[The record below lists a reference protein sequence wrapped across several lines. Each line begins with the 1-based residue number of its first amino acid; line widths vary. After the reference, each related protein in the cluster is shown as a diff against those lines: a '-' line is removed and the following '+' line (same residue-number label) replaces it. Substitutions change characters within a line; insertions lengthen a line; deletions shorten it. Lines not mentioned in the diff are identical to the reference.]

1 MQETEL
7 QYTERLLREMIADA
21 AAAENARAAEAK
33 FAKAR
38 ADRAKAA
45 KTEAVLARAAKPFLP
60 RVAQPALPQP
70 MLPSV
75 PEPALRGS
83 PDSALPNVARLAL
96 PGMGEPSTPSAF
108 RLALVG
114 APKAA
119 LRGVSKLASGSAKLI
134 SSSAS
139 KVALRKAA
147 KVAARKAAKSA
158 SRKIAEP
165 ASTDEAKPASLR
177 TVGPALRDVSKP
189 AFPQVARPAPAF
201 AKPPLPKAPHAELAD
216 AIAASRDS
224 LLDGLF
230 PVTEWPQPPRAQFP
244 KTKKKDDRRSDFVFA
259 ALGITLGLICALFP
273 WYIFFNQ
280 DQFGVQA
287 IKFGGSGTNAGR
299 SAGGSQM
306 ENAGAPLTA
315 KDVPPDVDLFA
326 TGTLQ
331 DTTVNPPGV
340 DEQPFPADV
349 GKFRVVHVANGRA
362 MIEDD
367 AGLWIVQRG
376 SKLPD
381 SSLVTSIEQR
391 GGKWVLVTSTDQV
404 IELSK

>member
-1 MQETEL
+1 MPETER
-7 QYTERLLREMIADA
+7 QYTERLLREMLAEA
-21 AAAENARAAEAK
+21 TAAEEARADEARAAKAK
-33 FAKAR
+33 

-45 KTEAVLARAAKPFLP
+45 KTEAALARAAKPPLP
-60 RVAQPALPQP
+60 RLVQPALR
-70 MLPSV
+70 SV

-83 PDSALPNVARLAL
+83 PEVTSPSVANLAL
-96 PGMGEPSTPSAF
+96 PGMGEPSTPSAL

-119 LRGVSKLASGSAKLI
+119 LRGVSRLASGSAKLI

-139 KVALRKAA
+139 KAA
-147 KVAARKAAKSA
+147 SRKAAKSA
-158 SRKIAEP
+158 SRKM
-165 ASTDEAKPASLR
+165 AKPAPTGETKPVSIR
-177 TVGPALRDVSKP
+177 TVEPALRDFSKP
-189 AFPQVARPAPAF
+189 AFPEVARPAPPAF
-201 AKPPLPKAPHAELAD
+201 AKPPLPKAPHAELNE

-230 PVTEWPQPPRAQFP
+230 PDVDWPQPPRAQFP
-244 KTKKKDDRRSDFVFA
+244 KVNKKDDRRSDIVFA

-299 SAGGSQM
+299 VSGGSQM
-306 ENAGAPLTA
+306 ENSGQPLTA
-315 KDVPPDVDLFA
+315 NDVPDVDLFA

-331 DTTVNPPGV
+331 DPDDKTQPPGV
-340 DEQPFPADV
+340 DEQPFPADP
-349 GKFRVVHVANGRA
+349 KFRMVHVANGRA

-381 SSLVTSIEQR
+381 TSTVSSIEQR
-391 GGKWVLVTSTDQV
+391 GGKWVMVTSTDQV

>member
-7 QYTERLLREMIADA
+7 QYTERLLREMIAEA
-21 AAAENARAAEAK
+21 AAAEEARANEAK
-33 FAKAR
+33 FAKAK

-60 RVAQPALPQP
+60 RVVKPAL
-70 MLPSV
+70 
-75 PEPALRGS
+75 PEPALPG
-83 PDSALPNVARLAL
+83 SALPSLPEPALPGIANLAL
-96 PGMGEPSTPSAF
+96 PGRAGPSMPGVVK
-108 RLALVG
+108 LALLS

-119 LRGVSKLASGSAKLI
+119 LRSVTKLASRS
-134 SSSAS
+134 
-139 KVALRKAA
+139 VARL
-147 KVAARKAAKSA
+147 
-158 SRKIAEP
+158 
-165 ASTDEAKPASLR
+165 AKPASR
-177 TVGPALRDVSKP
+177 SVAKPALTGEAKLASRRMVEPALLDV
-189 AFPQVARPAPAF
+189 
-201 AKPPLPKAPHAELAD
+201 AKPPLPSAARPSPPSPPRPSSPRAPHAELVD

-230 PVTEWPQPPRAQFP
+230 PATEWPQPPKTQFP
-244 KTKKKDDRRSDFVFA
+244 RLKKKDDRRSDFVFA

-299 SAGGSQM
+299 TAGGSQM

-315 KDVPPDVDLFA
+315 KDVPPDVDLLA

-349 GKFRVVHVANGRA
+349 GKFRMVHVANGRA

-381 SSLVTSIEQR
+381 SSIVSSIEQR